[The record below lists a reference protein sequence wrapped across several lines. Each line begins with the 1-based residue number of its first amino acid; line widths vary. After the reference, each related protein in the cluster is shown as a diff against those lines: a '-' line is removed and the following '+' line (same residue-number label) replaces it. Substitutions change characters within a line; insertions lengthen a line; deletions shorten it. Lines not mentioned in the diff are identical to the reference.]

1 MEDLATIVVCYV
13 VPIAWNTVTRIPE
26 LAYKDANLDGKEI
39 LAIKNVTLVRTELD
53 AGRNAM
59 ENVRTMRHVMQ
70 LTDTVPTDVKKD
82 QLERNVIY

>member
-39 LAIKNVTLVRTELD
+39 LAIKNVTLVPMELD
-53 AGRNAM
+53 AGRNAV
-59 ENVRTMRHVMQ
+59 ENVRTMRLVMQ
-70 LTDTVPTDVKKD
+70 LMDTVPTDVKKAP
-82 QLERNVIY
+82 LGRNVIY